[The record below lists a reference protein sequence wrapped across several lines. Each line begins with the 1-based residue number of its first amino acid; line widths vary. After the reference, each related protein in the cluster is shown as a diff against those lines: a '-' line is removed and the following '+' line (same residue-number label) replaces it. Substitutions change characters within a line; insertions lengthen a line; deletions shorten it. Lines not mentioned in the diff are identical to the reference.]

1 MDNLQSVEPVKV
13 NIEEVLKQRTTI
25 MLTKVLEHV
34 PHYAIVIGISPST
47 EGNEDDIV
55 IASTIPTSAPEYNS
69 AISDLLDEVKKQL
82 TQQ

>member
-13 NIEEVLKQRTTI
+13 NIEEVLKQRTTT
-25 MLTKVLEHV
+25 MLMQLVDKV
-34 PHYAIVIGISPST
+34 PHYAIVIGISPSK
-47 EGNEDDIV
+47 EGGDDEVV

-82 TQQ
+82 TQP

>member
-13 NIEEVLKQRTTI
+13 NIEEVLKQRTTT
-25 MLTKVLEHV
+25 MLMQLVNNV

-47 EGNEDDIV
+47 EGDDDDVV
-55 IASTIPTSAPEYNS
+55 IASTIPTSTPEYNS

-82 TQQ
+82 TQP

>member
-13 NIEEVLKQRTTI
+13 NIEEVLKQRTTT
-25 MLTKVLEHV
+25 MLMQLVDKV
-34 PHYAIVIGISPST
+34 PHYAIVIGISPSK
-47 EGNEDDIV
+47 EGDDEVV

-82 TQQ
+82 TQP